1 MQYVTM
7 NPMSLTLR
15 EAVDWYY
22 SFAKFDPNAP
32 RVPDDQKL
40 ARMQNILAR
49 LGMPHTRF
57 PSVLIAGTKGKG
69 STAALLAS
77 MLRAAGYR
85 TGLYTSPHL
94 HTFRERIR
102 FNGELISPETVV
114 DTTERLQEIAPDFPG
129 TTFFEWVTALAFDA
143 LAREKVEIAV
153 LEVGLG
159 GRFDC
164 TNVVTPL
171 VSVITPISYDHME
184 ILGST
189 LSEIAREKAG
199 IVKTGVPVVM
209 ATQPEEARRVIEAT
223 AAERNAPLIDAAHV
237 RRIELV
243 QVTEDAQ
250 TVRVDRNAT
259 GEGQT
264 YSLPLQGPHQRV
276 NLATALAAADELRR
290 QGWSLS
296 DEVIQWGVRGVEWK
310 GRFEIVSIP
319 HPNPS
324 PRGRG
329 ASDPCWI
336 VVDGAHNRASAHAL
350 VRTLDEVFRG
360 RRVHLIFGASNDKDI
375 PGMLDELLPRVG
387 SVILTQADHP
397 RAASP
402 ESLMRLA
409 APYTLEKTT
418 APNVAEALN
427 VARAKASLP
436 DDVICVTG
444 SLFIAAEAR
453 TLVLEERGIEVEHD

>member
-1 MQYVTM
+1 
-7 NPMSLTLR
+7 MSLTYR

-22 SFAKFDPNAP
+22 SFAKFDPNAA

-40 ARMQNILAR
+40 ARMKTLLAR
-49 LGMPHTRF
+49 LEMPHTRF

-102 FNGELISPETVV
+102 INGELISPEAVV
-114 DTTERLQEIAPDFPG
+114 DGTERLQAIAPDFPG
-129 TTFFEWVTALAFDA
+129 TTFFEWVTAFAFDL
-143 LAREKVEIAV
+143 LAREQVEIAV

-164 TNVVTPL
+164 TNVVTPR

-189 LSEIAREKAG
+189 LTEIAREKAG
-199 IVKTGVPVVM
+199 ITKPGVPVVV
-209 ATQPEEARRVIEAT
+209 ASQPDEARRVIEAT
-223 AAERNAPLIDAAHV
+223 AAERNAPLIEAACRFKV
-237 RRIELV
+237 QLV
-243 QVTEDAQ
+243 QVETEAQ
-250 TVRVDRNAT
+250 TVHVDYGMT
-259 GEGQT
+259 EQGQT

-276 NLATALAAADELRR
+276 NLATALATANELRR
-290 QGWSLS
+290 QGWNLS
-296 DEVIQWGVRGVEWK
+296 DEAIQRGVENVEWHA
-310 GRFEIVSIP
+310 RFEILRFPTPGGGEVL
-319 HPNPS
+319 
-324 PRGRG
+324 
-329 ASDPCWI
+329 I
-336 VVDGAHNRASAHAL
+336 VADGAHNRASAHEL
-350 VRTLDEVFRG
+350 VRTLDEVFPS

-375 PGMLDELLPRVG
+375 AGMLEELLPRAA
-387 SVILTQADHP
+387 SVIFTQADHP

-402 ESLMRLA
+402 DALWQLA
-409 APYTLEKTT
+409 ASYSL
-418 APNVAEALN
+418 EALTASN
-427 VARAKASLP
+427 VGGALNAARARANSH
-436 DDVICVTG
+436 DMICVTG

-453 TLVLEERGIEVEHD
+453 ALVLRERGVPVEQD